1 MSEEK
6 KKRDF
11 SNFKLKVQRT
21 PTNERSYQRYAGRMR
36 NSVQQYTD
44 EELIKKIIDEGD
56 PATLREVSRYYARI
70 SGIYKNTLLLL
81 SNLLFYDTVVSPVF
95 DPNKKLNKEK
105 TITTFNRA
113 VKFVDDMNVPVNF
126 SRITYE
132 ILSGGVYYGI
142 LRVDTGDGVTIQDLP
157 VAYCR
162 TRFKNSYNLDIPE
175 FNVQYFERITDKE
188 LQKEALAAYPA
199 VVRAA
204 YAKWKNGKLLTP
216 WVEILPEYGGMCF
229 YYEDQVPLLISSIP
243 TIIRLSEAENREA
256 KRDENELY
264 KLLIQKMPVDSN
276 GELVFQLEEI
286 YDIHDSI
293 AEMLQS
299 VDTVD
304 VLTTFGDTKL
314 ESIQDSS
321 AATQSSDRLEKY
333 QKATYDEL
341 GRSSLLFN
349 SDGSSSLPYSIKKD
363 EALMFAFARLYSA
376 WIEYQINLKYAK
388 SNLRFSFTI
397 LPTTIYN
404 RETYQS
410 QYFSGAQYGYSK
422 MYAGVA
428 LGIKQPNLISLISFE
443 NDFLNMTEKMIPLQS
458 SYTTSGKDI
467 KNEENAENKATSS
480 GTENITDEGGRPAL
494 KTEEKSEKTMS
505 NIENKEQE
513 R

>member
-175 FNVQYFERITDKE
+175 FNVQYFERISDKE

-286 YDIHDSI
+286 YD
-293 AEMLQS
+293 
-299 VDTVD
+299 
-304 VLTTFGDTKL
+304 
-314 ESIQDSS
+314 
-321 AATQSSDRLEKY
+321 R
-333 QKATYDEL
+333 
-341 GRSSLLFN
+341 
-349 SDGSSSLPYSIKKD
+349 
-363 EALMFAFARLYSA
+363 
-376 WIEYQINLKYAK
+376 
-388 SNLRFSFTI
+388 
-397 LPTTIYN
+397 
-404 RETYQS
+404 
-410 QYFSGAQYGYSK
+410 
-422 MYAGVA
+422 
-428 LGIKQPNLISLISFE
+428 
-443 NDFLNMTEKMIPLQS
+443 
-458 SYTTSGKDI
+458 
-467 KNEENAENKATSS
+467 
-480 GTENITDEGGRPAL
+480 
-494 KTEEKSEKTMS
+494 
-505 NIENKEQE
+505 
-513 R
+513 